1 MHTRK
6 GNVARGTSDGSS
18 GVRAATSGAT
28 GAADPSETAATTGLA
43 AAEGVAGGF
52 AIVAQARSTRASDST
67 AGTTG
72 CATSG
77 AGAGAGVS
85 LSVAGAENAS
95 SVHGAG
101 ELAADDQFKTPR
113 ECVAQ
118 PWCWG
123 AGCRRPVLRHDLRLV
138 TNVSLLLTLPATPGR
153 SIGKNPRRT
162 ARRSLLATV

>member
-6 GNVARGTSDGSS
+6 GNVARGTSGGPS

-28 GAADPSETAATTGLA
+28 GAADPSETAAITGPA

-52 AIVAQARSTRASDST
+52 AIVTQARSTRESDST

-77 AGAGAGVS
+77 VGAGAGVS
-85 LSVAGAENAS
+85 LSVAGAEGAS
-95 SVHGAG
+95 SVYGAG

-113 ECVAQ
+113 VSVS
-118 PWCWG
+118 PSRG
-123 AGCRRPVLRHDLRLV
+123 AGE
-138 TNVSLLLTLPATPGR
+138 
-153 SIGKNPRRT
+153 
-162 ARRSLLATV
+162 LAAGDQF